1 MTAIPDTHRD
11 LLNSAVGVLATLGPD
26 GQPQV
31 TALSVSVRWHRHT
44 PFGER
49 DAPEGEE
56 HDGLPGG

>member
-31 TALSVSVRWHRHT
+31 TALW
-44 PFGER
+44 FLF
-49 DAPEGEE
+49 
-56 HDGLPGG
+56 DGTDIRFR